1 MEAPRL
7 MEEAANEVRNRIQY
21 YIDHGMN
28 EAARHLLVYLLWNGK
43 FPGRNSKSTIRVSM
57 LDYYKYVLVLER
69 LHEYSEIIRLVD
81 SLHSPAGKIPPP
93 LHLYIMIKI
102 IQVRALK
109 RTGQTSWALNT
120 LEQLLSLLD
129 KGVEAEESN
138 TCADIPPNYQV
149 LFLSKI
155 YHAALF
161 HLKGELLRS
170 ECKVHQAR
178 EAEEQCLIS
187 DPLYLSANA
196 DLCLPSNGPC
206 HEAKALFESGS
217 FHKCATLLTN
227 KLKTSALPSPVWMN
241 EMLAICYAEM
251 NCVEDL
257 EVLFNEVKRDRPE
270 HVGTLLIHALW
281 KQVLGQR
288 EESRRL
294 LVQSTHADE
303 HYKLAWLCLGHSYG
317 AMGDHEQAVASYA
330 YILCHIDDN
339 CLVTLLA
346 MAGEHLHL
354 GKAVFASPYL
364 HTAMT
369 IGQSDPYV
377 THELAVLLY
386 VRGEWAKAIELLN
399 GVLDH
404 MDGSH
409 EHRITV
415 KRNLLMIQLRI
426 AVKDCNKDQ
435 ARETIDLLCDR
446 PFSCALALELQA
458 ILHPESRPLLL
469 SRAISA
475 LSTDTVQA
483 RKYRHLLELT
493 RTM

>member
-1 MEAPRL
+1 MKAPRL
-7 MEEAANEVRNRIQY
+7 MEEATNEVRIRIQY

-28 EAARHLLVYLLWNGK
+28 DAARHLLVHLLWNGK
-43 FPGRNSKSTIRVSM
+43 FLAGNNKSTIRVGM

-69 LHEYSEIIRLVD
+69 LNEYHEIIRLVD
-81 SLHSPAGKIPPP
+81 SLHSTAKKAPSQ
-93 LHLYIMIKI
+93 LHTYIMVKTV
-102 IQVRALK
+102 QVRALQ
-109 RTGQTSWALNT
+109 RTGQTSWALDN

-129 KGVEAEESN
+129 KEVEAEEPD
-138 TCADIPPNYQV
+138 TCADIPIVYQV
-149 LFLSKI
+149 SFVSKI
-155 YHAALF
+155 YYAALL

-178 EAEEQCLIS
+178 EAEDQSLIM
-187 DPLYLSANA
+187 DPLYLSSKA
-196 DLCLPSNGPC
+196 DLCISNYGPC
-206 HEAKALFESGS
+206 HEAKTLFESGS
-217 FHKCATLLTN
+217 FHECVTLLTKRLN
-227 KLKTSALPSPVWMN
+227 TSALPSPAWMN
-241 EMLAICYAEM
+241 EMLAICYAELS
-251 NCVEDL
+251 CPEDL
-257 EVLFNEVKRDRPE
+257 EVLFNEVKRDHPE
-270 HVGTLLIHALW
+270 HTGTLLIHALW
-281 KQVLGQR
+281 KQVLGHK
-288 EESRRL
+288 EEARRL
-294 LVQSTHADE
+294 LIQSTQADE

-330 YILCHIDDN
+330 YILRHIDDN
-339 CLVTLLA
+339 CVVTLLA

-386 VRGEWAKAIELLN
+386 VRGEWAKAIELLKE
-399 GVLDH
+399 VLAH

-409 EHRITV
+409 EHRTII

-426 AVKDCNKDQ
+426 AVKDRKKDQ
-435 ARETIDLLCDR
+435 VKETISLLCGR

-469 SRAISA
+469 SRAIA
-475 LSTDTVQA
+475 TLSTDTAQA
-483 RKYRHLLELT
+483 RKYRHLLELAH
-493 RTM
+493 TM